1 MSKNTGIEDTKHGDD
16 FKRDLPGCVSKTVCL
31 SDDVAVDFG
40 TTPGKAGEAEV
51 IGIEVL
57 SASENLSISKA
68 VRSVR
73 LEILGEPVK
82 ATLGEPP
89 S

>member
-1 MSKNTGIEDTKHGDD
+1 
-16 FKRDLPGCVSKTVCL
+16 VCL

-57 SASENLSISKA
+57 SASENLSISKV

-82 ATLGEPP
+82 ATLREPP